1 MNRTRLFVALLGAIF
16 LSAVGVGV
24 VIGQEDRP
32 MTQVASTAPVE
43 TTTTVPRTTTT
54 RPPATTTST
63 TLAPAPTTT
72 AAPAT
77 TVRPATTVAP
87 LATLPPPTTQPPV
100 TEPPT
105 TTTTTPAYD
114 PIKCAEINTQF
125 DIQGQHDNP
134 DRVPLLQAFHC
145 PEFYWQ

>member
-1 MNRTRLFVALLGAIF
+1 MNRTRLYVALLGAIF

-24 VIGQEDRP
+24 VIGKEDRP
-32 MTQVASTAPVE
+32 MTQVASSAPV
-43 TTTTVPRTTTT
+43 TTTTVARTTTT
-54 RPPATTTST
+54 HAPTPST
-63 TLAPAPTTT
+63 TAAPAPTTT
-72 AAPAT
+72 AAPPTTAARPVT
-77 TVRPATTVAP
+77 TVPVV
-87 LATLPPPTTQPPV
+87 TLPPTTQPPV

-105 TTTTTPAYD
+105 TQATTTTLPAYD